1 MCFQIVW
8 MLFRCAR
15 SVIFESGLAREL
27 KLPFGF
33 GLRSSFMSEFSSSA
47 TSEGRGDDL
56 SELEKRGKLIVS
68 NARQVRRLIDE
79 HCESIGREPSSVSLI
94 PVSKT
99 KPVEDI
105 QALYDEGF
113 RHFGENYFQELL
125 EKAANLPDDI
135 QWHFIG
141 HLQSSKSARLV
152 REVPNLSVV
161 ETVDSEKLA
170 TKLNNGC
177 VLVDRENLDIFIQVD
192 TSGEDSKSG
201 VPASQ
206 LAALITAIRDSCP
219 RLQIKGLMAIGA
231 PGDATCFDR
240 LVECA
245 REAQQLID
253 SDRLLELSM
262 GMSADYKEAI
272 SKGSTSV
279 RVGST
284 IFGARSYPPAK

>member
-1 MCFQIVW
+1 M
-8 MLFRCAR
+8 
-15 SVIFESGLAREL
+15 
-27 KLPFGF
+27 
-33 GLRSSFMSEFSSSA
+33 
-47 TSEGRGDDL
+47 
-56 SELEKRGKLIVS
+56 IVS

-192 TSGEDSKSG
+192 TSGEDSKSEKKD
-201 VPASQ
+201 P
-206 LAALITAIRDSCP
+206 
-219 RLQIKGLMAIGA
+219 
-231 PGDATCFDR
+231 
-240 LVECA
+240 
-245 REAQQLID
+245 
-253 SDRLLELSM
+253 
-262 GMSADYKEAI
+262 
-272 SKGSTSV
+272 
-279 RVGST
+279 
-284 IFGARSYPPAK
+284 